1 MIRDF
6 YFSKLLKYSFFFRAY
21 ADYHHARRGT
31 PGKNEEDLKGQ
42 DNEALRTGSLKELV
56 RKAEKTGAAVYGK
69 ELILGYS
76 EDPEKT
82 ILLVSH
88 DLSRSG
94 APLALLNLALTL
106 KRAGWQT
113 LIVSPLDGAV
123 GTYAADH
130 GIPSIY
136 DKSLYNAGCIS
147 AIKDL
152 FALIIVNTIVCA
164 PVVNELDG
172 TDAAVI
178 WWIHEANVLYD
189 LEKANTVSRKLTDNI
204 CVCCTGN
211 YARCALTRRF
221 PRYNA
226 ETLLYYVKDNSCYNT
241 DAAASLRA
249 PAAEQKVFA
258 CIGSFENRKGQD
270 ILIEAIENL
279 PDKIRR
285 NCRFIF
291 AGIAAD
297 PAIIKQI
304 QEMQQR
310 SPGQIVFLG
319 ELRKEE
325 LYEVYKEIDF
335 LICPSRDDP
344 MPIVAAEAM
353 SLGKP
358 CLCSRNTGTSDII
371 RRYKAGY
378 IYKKNDPRRLAK
390 LIIQAYNMQDDEY
403 RRLAENA
410 RYAFEDVFSEDVFE
424 KRLAEI
430 MMRLTGKY
438 IIHTDYDE

>member
-6 YFSKLLKYSFFFRAY
+6 YSSKLLKCSFFFRAY
-21 ADYHHARRGT
+21 ADHHASKVAS
-31 PGKNEEDLKGQ
+31 GKNGKEHKGQ

-56 RKAEKTGAAVYGK
+56 RKAEKTGAVVYGK

-76 EDPEKT
+76 EDPGKT

-106 KRAGWQT
+106 KRTGWQT

-123 GTYAADH
+123 GTYAAEH

-136 DKSLYNAGCIS
+136 EKSLYNAGCIS

-172 TDAAVI
+172 TDAAVM
-178 WWIHEANVLYD
+178 WWIHEANEIYD
-189 LEKANTVSRKLTDNI
+189 LEEAIITSRTLSDNI
-204 CVCCTGN
+204 YVCCAGN
-211 YARCALTRRF
+211 YARRALTRRF
-221 PRYNA
+221 PGYNA
-226 ETLLYYVKDNSCYNT
+226 ETLLYYVKDNSCYNA

-258 CIGSFENRKGQD
+258 CVGSFENRKGQD

-403 RRLAENA
+403 RRLAESA
-410 RYAFEDVFSEDVFE
+410 RHAFEDVFSEEVFE

-430 MMRLTGKY
+430 MMQLTGKY